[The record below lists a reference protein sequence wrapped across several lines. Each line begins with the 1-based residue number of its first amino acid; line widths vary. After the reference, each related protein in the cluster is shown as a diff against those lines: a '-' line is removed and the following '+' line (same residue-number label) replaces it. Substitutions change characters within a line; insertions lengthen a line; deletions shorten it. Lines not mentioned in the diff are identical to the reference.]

1 MILKEMIMMTGL
13 IEEIRQYVMDR
24 SEAYKRD
31 SEDHYDFWNEHIRYV
46 YKEAMSLARKYHAD
60 ETIVALGALLHDI
73 ALIEKAGDRKDHHLN
88 GKILSDQILNRFSCP
103 EDIKDRVLGCVLHHR
118 SSKNAA
124 NIEELCVC
132 DADILAHFDN
142 IPMLFNSAFK
152 RIGVSLNE
160 IREWMKKAFEADY
173 NDLSESTKELFHE
186 RYQKIT
192 EIVLGCDQDEQE

>member
-1 MILKEMIMMTGL
+1 MTGL
-13 IEEIRQYVMDR
+13 IEEIRKYVIER
-24 SEAYKRD
+24 SEAYRET

-46 YKEAMSLARKYHAD
+46 YKEAMTLAQEYHAD

-88 GKILSDQILNRFSCP
+88 GKILSGEILERFSCP
-103 EDIKDRVLGCVLHHR
+103 EGIKDRVLGCVLNHR

-142 IPMLFNSAFK
+142 IPMLFNSA
-152 RIGVSLNE
+152 INCHGVRLDD
-160 IREWMKKAFEADY
+160 IREWMKSAFEQDY
-173 NDLSESTKELFHE
+173 ADLSDRTKELFGD
-186 RYQKIT
+186 RYHQILNT
-192 EIVLGCDQDEQE
+192 VIGDSF

>member
-1 MILKEMIMMTGL
+1 MTGL
-13 IEEIRQYVMDR
+13 VEEIRQYVMDR

-46 YKEAMSLARKYHAD
+46 YKEAMALAQKYHAD

-88 GKILSDQILNRFSCP
+88 GKMLSDQILNRFSCP

-192 EIVLGCDQDEQE
+192 EIVLGCNQDEQE